1 MDSSI
6 RFRQGIFQEYA
17 TVGVSLVG
25 TAAALAAGYA
35 ADSIA
40 LTGFG
45 IDSALRAAFA
55 GITAWQLGRPFRG
68 KLRTYDSALHERRG
82 LFVTGVSFFLLAL
95 YVLHESGSRLYYSQK
110 PDSSITGIIVSILL
124 CISAV
129 ILSVLK
135 LRKKRR
141 PETPSVRAS
150 SSMTAQSAY
159 LSVVLFLGVFF
170 HFSRNWWWADPAAA
184 LLMIPAMARS
194 GWECVERSKGDNG

>member
-1 MDSSI
+1 M
-6 RFRQGIFQEYA
+6 
-17 TVGVSLVG
+17 TVCVSLVG
-25 TAAALAAGYA
+25 AAAALAAGYA

-45 IDSALRAAFA
+45 IDGALRAAFA

-68 KLRTYDSALHERRG
+68 KMRTQDYTVHERRG

-110 PDSSITGIIVSILL
+110 PDSSITGIVISVLL
-124 CISAV
+124 CASAV

-135 LRKKRR
+135 FRRKRR
-141 PETPSVRAS
+141 PENSSARAA

-159 LSVVLFLGVFF
+159 LSVVLLLGLFF

-184 LLMIPAMARS
+184 LLMIPVMARS
-194 GWECVERSKGDNG
+194 GWECVERSKGDR

>member
-6 RFRQGIFQEYA
+6 RFRQGILQEYA

-25 TAAALAAGYA
+25 AAAALAAGYA

-45 IDSALRAAFA
+45 IDAALRAAFA

-68 KLRTYDSALHERRG
+68 KMRLHDYAVHERRG

-110 PDSSITGIIVSILL
+110 PDSSITGIVISVLL
-124 CISAV
+124 CTSAV

-135 LRKKRR
+135 FRRKRR
-141 PETPSVRAS
+141 PENSSARTA

-159 LSVVLFLGVFF
+159 LSVVLLLGLFF

-184 LLMIPAMARS
+184 LLMIPVMARS
-194 GWECVERSKGDNG
+194 GWECVERSKGDR